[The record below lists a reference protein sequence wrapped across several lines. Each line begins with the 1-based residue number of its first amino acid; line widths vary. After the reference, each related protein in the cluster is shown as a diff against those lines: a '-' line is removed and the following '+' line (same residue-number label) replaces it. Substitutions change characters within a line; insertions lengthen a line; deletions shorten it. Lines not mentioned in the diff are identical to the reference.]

1 MGYIVDQNSRVLH
14 TPRFLNGLGSEHLF
28 CRFSYETEL
37 KLIASG
43 QRKRILRNALMR
55 LTAKGRYALTAMLDL
70 AVHQDEGP
78 ITLADISQRQG
89 ISLSY
94 LEQLFAKLRRRNLVD
109 SVRGPGGGYTLR
121 REPSEIFVAE
131 IVDSVD
137 ENVDATRCSGRADCH
152 HGEMCLSHQLWS
164 DLSDE
169 IHHFLAGIN
178 LASIIEKREVKR
190 IAARQASITDELVR
204 MPKTAEA

>member
-1 MGYIVDQNSRVLH
+1 
-14 TPRFLNGLGSEHLF
+14 
-28 CRFSYETEL
+28 
-37 KLIASG
+37 
-43 QRKRILRNALMR
+43 MR
-55 LTAKGRYALTAMLDL
+55 LTAKGRYAVTAMLDL
-70 AVHQDEGP
+70 AVHQAEGP
-78 ITLADISQRQG
+78 ITLADISRRQG

-94 LEQLFAKLRRRNLVD
+94 LEQLFAKLRRRNLVN
-109 SVRGPGGGYTLR
+109 SVRGPGGGYTLQ

-137 ENVDATRCSGRADCH
+137 ENVDATRCSGRADCQ

-164 DLSDE
+164 ELSDE

-190 IAARQASITDELVR
+190 IAARQDSRTDELVR
-204 MPKTAEA
+204 MPEAAEA